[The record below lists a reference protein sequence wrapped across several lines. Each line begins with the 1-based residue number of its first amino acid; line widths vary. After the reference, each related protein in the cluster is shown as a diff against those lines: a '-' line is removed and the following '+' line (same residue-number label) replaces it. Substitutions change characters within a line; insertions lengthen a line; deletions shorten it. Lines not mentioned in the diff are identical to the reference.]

1 MSLKP
6 VKYSERQKEQSRL
19 QAKMEKRK
27 KDNNIALLPPY
38 MYIISEG
45 TKTEPYYIESLAQ
58 RINKKYFDYTSGN
71 RIKILGTGRNTQSL
85 LDYGRKIV
93 EKDFPQAEE
102 VWLMYDKDD
111 FPLDNFDNTQFEA
124 EARKKPQM
132 AVAWSNESIE
142 LWFLL
147 YFEDYRSDN
156 GRKQYIEKLNKYF
169 DYSKK
174 REDLYDILNSL
185 GSQEEAKRRARKMY
199 AEFVDADVASMSA
212 MVPATRVFE
221 LVEEL
226 ESYLG
231 K

>member
-6 VKYSERQKEQSRL
+6 KKKSDLKKIEEKMKVKAS
-19 QAKMEKRK
+19 KM
-27 KDNNIALLPPY
+27 ASMQHLPPY
-38 MYIISEG
+38 TMIVSEG
-45 TKTEPYYIESLAQ
+45 IKTEPIYIKGLV
-58 RINKKYFDYTSGN
+58 NKVNEKYKNETRNPHIAVY
-71 RIKILGTGRNTQSL
+71 GTGRNTQGLIRFVDSMINQGKWKH
-85 LDYGRKIV
+85 Y
-93 EKDFPQAEE
+93 EKF
-102 VWLMYDKDD
+102 WLMYDKDD

-147 YFEDYRSDN
+147 YFEDYRSDH
-156 GRKQYIEKLNKYF
+156 GRIQYIENLNKYF

>member
-6 VKYSERQKEQSRL
+6 KKKSDLKKIEEKMKVKAS
-19 QAKMEKRK
+19 KMASMQR
-27 KDNNIALLPPY
+27 LPPY
-38 MYIISEG
+38 TMIVSEG
-45 TKTEPYYIESLAQ
+45 IKTEPIYIKGLV
-58 RINKKYFDYTSGN
+58 NKVNEKYKNETRNPHIAVY
-71 RIKILGTGRNTQSL
+71 GTGRNTQGLIRFVDSMINQGKWKH
-85 LDYGRKIV
+85 Y
-93 EKDFPQAEE
+93 EKF
-102 VWLMYDKDD
+102 WLMYDKDD

-174 REDLYDILNSL
+174 RED
-185 GSQEEAKRRARKMY
+185 
-199 AEFVDADVASMSA
+199 
-212 MVPATRVFE
+212 
-221 LVEEL
+221 
-226 ESYLG
+226 
-231 K
+231 

>member
-1 MSLKP
+1 MAKLTDLQKRQLIQREPNTNVNKMLEYIQKFENLSL
-6 VKYSERQKEQSRL
+6 
-19 QAKMEKRK
+19 
-27 KDNNIALLPPY
+27 D
-38 MYIISEG
+38 
-45 TKTEPYYIESLAQ
+45 
-58 RINKKYFDYTSGN
+58 
-71 RIKILGTGRNTQSL
+71 
-85 LDYGRKIV
+85 
-93 EKDFPQAEE
+93 DFPQMSA
-102 VWLMYDKDD
+102 D
-111 FPLDNFDNTQFEA
+111 
-124 EARKKPQM
+124 
-132 AVAWSNESIE
+132 
-142 LWFLL
+142 
-147 YFEDYRSDN
+147 
-156 GRKQYIEKLNKYF
+156 RKQYIEKLNKYF

>member
-111 FPLDNFDNTQFEA
+111 FPEDNFDNTQYSA
-124 EARKKPQM
+124 EGRKDARKYH
-132 AVAWSNESIE
+132 AIWSNESFE
-142 LWFLL
+142 LWLL
-147 YFEDYRSDN
+147 LHFQDVTAN
-156 GRKQYIEKLNKYF
+156 IGRAAYIEHLKSYIP
-169 DYSKK
+169 DYEKRKK
-174 REDLYDILNSL
+174 GVYDILEDKTAEAIKRAKKQDETYGNL
-185 GSQEEAKRRARKMY
+185 PPSQRC
-199 AEFVDADVASMSA
+199 
-212 MVPATRVFE
+212 PATRVYRM
-221 LVEEL
+221 VEEL
-226 ESYLG
+226 QKFL
-231 K
+231 

>member
-1 MSLKP
+1 MNLNDGDQAFCVFDVDTDPNKN
-6 VKYSERQKEQSRL
+6 RL
-19 QAKMEKRK
+19 
-27 KDNNIALLPPY
+27 
-38 MYIISEG
+38 
-45 TKTEPYYIESLAQ
+45 IE
-58 RINKKYFDYTSGN
+58 
-71 RIKILGTGRNTQSL
+71 
-85 LDYGRKIV
+85 
-93 EKDFPQAEE
+93 
-102 VWLMYDKDD
+102 
-111 FPLDNFDNTQFEA
+111 
-124 EARKKPQM
+124 EARNYAKNRGIQVITSTP
-132 AVAWSNESIE
+132 SIE